1 VAKVSLFRK
10 IKLYLQYSQIVSSN
24 KVALGEANIRVDM
37 VDRLYTVVNVPE
49 ELFEGVYDT
58 RKSDIARI
66 SQSYITEYLKNTRR
80 MLDSMGLSE
89 LYKTYDTR
97 KVDKYSFLIVIGF
110 SLLDTRKVANYLI
123 AFSVLSAVIGL
134 LWFIY
139 ITIN

>member
-10 IKLYLQYSQIVSSN
+10 IKLYRQYSQLISSN
-24 KVALGEANIRVDM
+24 RVALGEANIRIDM

-66 SQSYITEYLKNTRR
+66 SQTYLSEYLRNTRR
-80 MLDSMGLSE
+80 MLDGMGLGE

-97 KVDKYSFLIVIGF
+97 KVDKYSFLVVIGF
-110 SLLDTRKVANYLI
+110 SLFDTRRIANWLI
-123 AFSVLSAVIGL
+123 AASVVSAVGGL
-134 LWFIY
+134 LWYVSSI
-139 ITIN
+139 IN